1 MLQKIQSWQGKNKA
15 VTFSFDDGVLQDKRL
30 IDILNKYDLKCTFN
44 LNSNTLGKVRRHIHK
59 SFDVDHSKFEPND
72 IRFVYQNHEVAA
84 HTKDHYLLPA
94 LSDEL
99 VISQVE
105 EDRLKL
111 SELCGYEV
119 VGMAYPCGGVNND
132 DRVAELIKN
141 HTGVKYSRT
150 ITSTYNFE
158 LQDNLY
164 RFNPT
169 VYHMERKKAF
179 ELAEEFINL
188 KTETPKIF
196 YIWGHSYEL
205 DYNNEKQM
213 TWDYFEE
220 FCKLISNKKDV
231 FYGTNKEILL

>member
-1 MLQKIQSWQGKNKA
+1 MWKDKNKA

-30 IDILNKYDLKCTFN
+30 VDILNKYNLKCTFN
-44 LNSNTLGKVRRHIHK
+44 LNSSLLGNQNRHVYK
-59 SFDVDHSKFEPND
+59 DYDVDHTKIFPSEVKSL
-72 IRFVYQNHEVAA
+72 YLGHEVAA
-84 HTKDHYLLPA
+84 HTKTHLRLTTA
-94 LSDEL
+94 SDEE

-119 VGMAYPCGGVNND
+119 IGMAYPCGGVNND
-132 DRVAELIKN
+132 ERVAKIIKN
-141 HTGVKYSRT
+141 NTGVKYSRT
-150 ITSTYNFE
+150 ITSTNNFE

-169 VYHMERKKAF
+169 VYHMERNKAF
-179 ELAEEFINL
+179 SLAEEFLNL

-205 DYNNEKQM
+205 DYRSEKQM
-213 TWDYFEE
+213 TWEYFEE
-220 FCKLISNKKDV
+220 FCKLISNKEDI

>member
-1 MLQKIQSWQGKNKA
+1 MWKGKSKA

-30 IDILNKYDLKCTFN
+30 IDILNRYNLKCTFN
-44 LNSNTLGKVRRHIHK
+44 LNSSLLGNRNTYLYKGFEIDRTKILPSEVK
-59 SFDVDHSKFEPND
+59 SL
-72 IRFVYQNHEVAA
+72 YAGHEVAA

-141 HTGVKYSRT
+141 HTGVKYART
-150 ITSTYNFE
+150 ISSTENFDI
-158 LQDNLY
+158 QDNLY

-169 VYHMERKKAF
+169 VYHLDRKKAF
-179 ELAEEFINL
+179 SLAEEFINL
-188 KTETPKIF
+188 KTDTSKIF

-220 FCKLISNKKDV
+220 FCKLISNKEDI